1 MTVKTFKHAIN
12 GITLVYDIVV
22 DMSLFSAWKDK
33 KFPVCRKVSIFGS
46 SWIII
51 AGSNCIK
58 AFSAE
63 DEEKSTYILE
73 IKCPTQ
79 EFAKTFLRGIGEN
92 RSLISLGFTQDCWWS
107 VAA

>member
-12 GITLVYDIVV
+12 GTTLVYDTVV
-22 DMSLFSAWKDK
+22 DMSLFSAWKGK
-33 KFPVCRKVSIFGS
+33 KFPVCRKISIFGS
-46 SWIII
+46 SWLII

-58 AFSAE
+58 AFPVE
-63 DEEKSTYILE
+63 DEETSTYTLQ

-92 RSLISLGFTQDCWWS
+92 KSLTSLGFTRDCVWS